1 MTLTVAERAKVL
13 VEALPYIKRFHGQVV
28 VVKVGGNAIERA
40 RDETLLDVVLL
51 RYVGMLPVL
60 VHGGGPEITAMS
72 ERLGLTP
79 AFKNGLRVTDEKT
92 MEVVKMVLT
101 GKVSP
106 DLVASLNRLGGQA
119 VGMSGEDGPCIIAE
133 PLGPDM
139 GFVGRVVQVNSEPI
153 TALLSRGYVPVI
165 ASIGLGYDGH
175 AYNINAD
182 TVAAEIALAL
192 GAAKLILLTDPTA
205 PLHERIARARPTH
218 KPPTHHLGEF
228 DGCVAQNT
236 APNRAW
242 EPWLLRR
249 SRGDHGPDP
258 CLGEEFQEQ
267 RMRSAPVDDVSQGN
281 PLERPQAS
289 LELGNHASGHLARV
303 DPAAGVVPRQ
313 HGDHTAVVPEHAR
326 HVCEQDELG
335 GS

>member
-28 VVKVGGNAIERA
+28 VVKVGGNAIEKA

-192 GAAKLILLTDPTA
+192 GAAKLILLTDVPGVLGHDGGVVA
-205 PLHERIARARPTH
+205 VLSRDDARRRIDT
-218 KPPTHHLGEF
+218 GEVT
-228 DGCVAQNT
+228 GGMIPKLEAC
-236 APNRAW
+236 
-242 EPWLLRR
+242 LR
-249 SRGDHGPDP
+249 S
-258 CLGEEFQEQ
+258 
-267 RMRSAPVDDVSQGN
+267 
-281 PLERPQAS
+281 LERVPLAHIIDGRTPHALL
-289 LELGNHASGHLARV
+289 LELFTE
-303 DPAAGVVPRQ
+303 AGIGTMVTP
-313 HGDHTAVVPEHAR
+313 
-326 HVCEQDELG
+326 
-335 GS
+335 